1 MQHTIRKNSCDSKEH
16 KYNYATHTTCQSVL
30 TSLDNLLFVYVEEK
44 GQGIIMMVM
53 LIFGTH
59 DIGPNTN
66 LATYE
71 KERGGIASVFQ
82 EFWHQGENTRSH
94 DCWCVCKIH
103 IIEEVEVMKL
113 EDNFIY
119 PGSIKGLEEKIYVQY
134 VNWCHHHCQ
143 AGCVSLVHPPF
154 HPGSGGLTGPFLHP
168 GNCIL
173 LKTSSAYYSALYSA
187 LMSRAVHCRRK
198 GAVRLWVCK
207 RCILCSAYFIP
218 GEVQCS
224 QLH

>member
-53 LIFGTH
+53 LIFATH

-143 AGCVSLVHPPF
+143 DVCLWSI
-154 HPGSGGLTGPFLHP
+154 LHSTQEVAAWLDP
-168 GNCIL
+168 SSIL
-173 LKTSSAYYSALYSA
+173 ETAFF
-187 LMSRAVHCRRK
+187 SRPVQPTTVHCIVHWCQEQCTAEGK
-198 GAVRLWVCK
+198 
-207 RCILCSAYFIP
+207 
-218 GEVQCS
+218 VQ
-224 QLH
+224 